1 MVDGANMTTG
11 QTDQYCLTSQGGP
24 LGVALVWH
32 DPPAL
37 LSAQTALVNN
47 LDLTVRA
54 AGLNGYPLLV
64 RPGLGM
70 GLLMLSPGMRHL
82 ERLWPLTCWWLFS
95 GQALPDSAAF
105 HEPPA
110 SF

>member
-1 MVDGANMTTG
+1 MSIPFHSSPFDISNIKHVLQGGALGWSLQMVDGANMTTG
-11 QTDQYCLTSQGGP
+11 QTDQFCLTSQGGP

-37 LSAQTALVNN
+37 LSAQTALVND

-64 RPGLGM
+64 RAAWGL
-70 GLLMLSPGMRHL
+70 
-82 ERLWPLTCWWLFS
+82 F
-95 GQALPDSAAF
+95 
-105 HEPPA
+105 
-110 SF
+110 